1 MNPGGYTMNTQP
13 SRQRGFT
20 LIELLIVIVIVAILA
35 AIAFPAYQDQVRK
48 TRRST
53 AKGSLME
60 LVQCAERFH
69 TSNRTY
75 VGFNVAAQCN
85 VAGRTTQFYQFTVD
99 DAAAQAFRIRATP
112 IGDQAT
118 DTCGV
123 LQINQADQRRYGG
136 AGAQVECSWG
146 VTGLI

>member
-1 MNPGGYTMNTQP
+1 MNTEQ

-20 LIELLIVIVIVAILA
+20 MIELLIVMVIVAILA

-53 AKGSLME
+53 AKATMME

-85 VAGRTTQFYQFTVD
+85 VPGRTTQFYQFTL
-99 DAAAQAFRIRATP
+99 DAAAAQTFSIRATP

-123 LQINQADQRRYGG
+123 LQVNQADQRRYGG
-136 AGAQVECSWG
+136 AGAEVECSWG
-146 VTGLI
+146 VQGLI